1 MKKIITLLVTA
12 VISISAVSVNA
23 ADIPRES
30 LPCNATLESIAVSD
44 TLISD
49 ILTDVQNGLG
59 YADALNKANVRIFNA
74 VVSGSS
80 GGCGYYILAAIARNA
95 IFQYRDM
102 YLRPEIYTDNVPMVR
117 ELISDI
123 LSDYAAGTKDYT
135 TAVKDAYIRIYQ
147 SVDPSFDPEAQF
159 AIDTCYRDIP
169 AVDSAMFTIARKL
182 LLECTAE

>member
-12 VISISAVSVNA
+12 AISISAVSVNA

-30 LPCNATLESIAVSD
+30 LPCNATIKSIAVSD

-49 ILTDVQNGLG
+49 IITDVQNGLG
-59 YADALNKANVRIFNA
+59 YANAVNIANARIFNA
-74 VVSGSS
+74 VVSGNA

-102 YLRPEIYTDNVPMVR
+102 YLRPEVYADNVPIVR

-123 LSDYAAGTKDYT
+123 LTEFASGAKDYP
-135 TAVKDAYIRIYQ
+135 TAVKDSYIRIYQ
-147 SVDPSFDPEAQF
+147 SADPSFDPEMQF
-159 AIDTCYRDIP
+159 SIDTCYRDIP
-169 AVDSAMFTIARKL
+169 AVDTAMFTIARKL
-182 LLECTAE
+182 LIECASE